1 MYDRL
6 YQTGIDIQDYSQPTA
21 TSPCHTPSHPMLQ
34 ELLKTLEKELELLGG
49 GRTSVYTDLD
59 HGQVRVMN

>member
-1 MYDRL
+1 
-6 YQTGIDIQDYSQPTA
+6 
-21 TSPCHTPSHPMLQ
+21 MLQ